1 MNIKCGT
8 SSFLCDFFF
17 FILSNKARS
26 KLNLDSNWTMDVN
39 QYILKRG

>member
-8 SSFLCDFFF
+8 SSFLCDFFLC
-17 FILSNKARS
+17 ILSNKARG

-39 QYILKRG
+39 QYILKCG